1 MNGSIQLGRM
11 IVNNFYKINN
21 WSELQ
26 ERQKANQSTP
36 WIKVHS
42 KLLND
47 LQWNKLDDM
56 AKALYIEL
64 QLLASENLGHL
75 NDIDD
80 ISFRLRRNITHE
92 IMNQLIPYFVSE
104 VTQEEH
110 EAHQESF
117 KEILK
122 SQKISKSE
130 AGRKGAE
137 ARWKNQEYDSRGQ
150 VKVPHIDKD
159 TPWDE

>member
-21 WSELQ
+21 WNELQ
-26 ERQKANQSTP
+26 ANQKANQSTP
-36 WIKVHS
+36 WIKVHT

-47 LQWNKLDDM
+47 LQWNRLDDM
-56 AKALYIEL
+56 AKALYVEL

-75 NDIDD
+75 NNIDD

-110 EAHQESF
+110 ERHQEAF

-122 SQKISKSE
+122 SQKDSKSE

-137 ARWKNQEYDSRGQ
+137 ARWNKPQQDDS
-150 VKVPHIDKD
+150 VDF
-159 TPWDE
+159 

>member
-21 WSELQ
+21 WNELQ
-26 ERQKANQSTP
+26 ANQKANQSTP
-36 WIKVHS
+36 WIKVHT

-47 LQWNKLDDM
+47 IHWNRLDDM

-80 ISFRLRRNITHE
+80 ISFRRTVNLKLVEKVLKLDGINLKKMI
-92 IMNQLIPYFVSE
+92 QLI
-104 VTQEEH
+104 
-110 EAHQESF
+110 F
-117 KEILK
+117 KSIALYATAMRC
-122 SQKISKSE
+122 QC
-130 AGRKGAE
+130 GAN
-137 ARWKNQEYDSRGQ
+137 ANLCDANG
-150 VKVPHIDKD
+150 
-159 TPWDE
+159 

>member
-1 MNGSIQLGRM
+1 M
-11 IVNNFYKINN
+11 NNFFKINN
-21 WSELQ
+21 WNELQ
-26 ERQKANQSTP
+26 ANQKANQSTP
-36 WIKVHS
+36 WIKVHT
-42 KLLND
+42 KLLNN

-56 AKALYIEL
+56 GKALYIEL

-75 NDIDD
+75 NNIDD

-92 IMNQLIPYFVSE
+92 IMNQLVPFFVSE

-110 EAHQESF
+110 EDHQESF
-117 KEILK
+117 KEMLK

-130 AGRKGAE
+130 AGKKGAE

-150 VKVPHIDKD
+150 VKVPHMDKD
-159 TPWDE
+159 TLWDE

>member
-36 WIKVHS
+36 WIKVHA

-47 LQWNKLDDM
+47 IHWNKLDDM
-56 AKALYIEL
+56 AKALYVEL

-110 EAHQESF
+110 EDHQESF

-122 SQKISKSE
+122 SQKDSKSE
-130 AGRKGAE
+130 AGRKGAD
-137 ARWKNQEYDSRGQ
+137 ARWNKPQPDDST
-150 VKVPHIDKD
+150 DF
-159 TPWDE
+159 

>member
-1 MNGSIQLGRM
+1 M
-11 IVNNFYKINN
+11 NNFYKINN

-42 KLLND
+42 KLLNN

-56 AKALYIEL
+56 GKALYIEL

-75 NDIDD
+75 NNIDD

-92 IMNQLIPYFVSE
+92 IMNQLIPCFVSE

-110 EAHQESF
+110 EDHQEKF

-122 SQKISKSE
+122 SQKDSKSE
-130 AGRKGAE
+130 AGKKGAE

-150 VKVPHIDKD
+150 VKVRHMDKD
-159 TPWDE
+159 TLWDE

>member
-1 MNGSIQLGRM
+1 MSGSIQLGRM

-26 ERQKANQSTP
+26 ERQKANPSTP

-47 LQWNKLDDM
+47 LRWNRLDDM

-104 VTQEEH
+104 VSQEEH
-110 EAHQESF
+110 EDHQEKF

-130 AGRKGAE
+130 AGKKGAD
-137 ARWKNQEYDSRGQ
+137 ARWNKHQQEESMDF
-150 VKVPHIDKD
+150 
-159 TPWDE
+159 

>member
-1 MNGSIQLGRM
+1 MNGLIQLGRM

-21 WSELQ
+21 WNELQ
-26 ERQKANQSTP
+26 ANQKANQSTP
-36 WIKVHS
+36 WIKVHT

-47 LQWNKLDDM
+47 IQWNRLDDM

-110 EAHQESF
+110 EDHQKAF

-122 SQKISKSE
+122 SQKDSKSE

-137 ARWKNQEYDSRGQ
+137 ARWNKPQQDD
-150 VKVPHIDKD
+150 PDD
-159 TPWDE
+159 F

>member
-21 WSELQ
+21 WNELQ
-26 ERQKANQSTP
+26 ANQKANKSTP
-36 WIKVHS
+36 WIKVHT

-104 VTQEEH
+104 VSQEEH
-110 EAHQESF
+110 EGHQEAF

-130 AGRKGAE
+130 AGKKGAE
-137 ARWKNQEYDSRGQ
+137 ARWNNSQQDDS
-150 VKVPHIDKD
+150 VDF
-159 TPWDE
+159 

>member
-1 MNGSIQLGRM
+1 M

-26 ERQKANQSTP
+26 EGQKANQSTP

-80 ISFRLRRNITHE
+80 ISFRLRRNITQE

-104 VTQEEH
+104 VTQEQH
-110 EAHQESF
+110 EDHQEKF

-130 AGRKGAE
+130 AGKKGAE
-137 ARWKNQEYDSRGQ
+137 ARWNNSQQDDS
-150 VKVPHIDKD
+150 VDF
-159 TPWDE
+159 

>member
-36 WIKVHS
+36 WIKVHT

-47 LQWNKLDDM
+47 LQWNKLDDL

-75 NDIDD
+75 NDIHD

-104 VTQEEH
+104 VTQKEH
-110 EAHQESF
+110 EVHQEKF

-130 AGRKGAE
+130 AGKKGAD
-137 ARWKNQEYDSRGQ
+137 ARWNKPQQDD
-150 VKVPHIDKD
+150 PDD
-159 TPWDE
+159 F

>member
-1 MNGSIQLGRM
+1 M

-21 WSELQ
+21 WNELQ
-26 ERQKANQSTP
+26 ANQKANQSTP
-36 WIKVHS
+36 WIKVHT

-110 EAHQESF
+110 KNHQEEF
-117 KEILK
+117 KVILK
-122 SQKISKSE
+122 SQKDSKSE
-130 AGRKGAE
+130 AGRKGAD
-137 ARWKNQEYDSRGQ
+137 ARWKNQEYDSKGQ
-150 VKVPHIDKD
+150 VKVPHMDKD
-159 TPWDE
+159 TLWDE